1 MLLEETAA
9 HKKLEKLFPNQNDQ
23 YFKVK
28 STFLKIERAVQ
39 AYMNSMV
46 IISFITGALSYIA
59 LLILGVDF
67 PILWAFLIFI
77 LNFIPYVGSFIATL
91 LPATIAVFQYG
102 NGMYFIYVLAVL
114 MTIQMIL
121 GNFVQPKLM
130 GKSLN
135 ISPIAVLLAF
145 AFWGSIWGVTGMILS
160 VPISSIVLI
169 IRAQFPE
176 TRSIAIFMSENVD
189 HRPPEPGSSQAQ
201 ASLFFASSSMVIVAV
216 APHLVHPASR
226 TAINWSRVRTPPA
239 ALTFTPSPTEAFISF
254 R

>member
-9 HKKLEKLFPNQNDQ
+9 HKKLEKFFPNQNDQ

-28 STFLKIERAVQ
+28 GIFLKIDRAVQ
-39 AYMNSMV
+39 AYLNSMV
-46 IISFITGALSYIA
+46 IISFLTGALSYIA
-59 LLILGVDF
+59 LLIMGVDF
-67 PILWAFLIFI
+67 PILWAFLIFM
-77 LNFIPYVGSFIATL
+77 LNFIPYLGSFIATL
-91 LPATIAVFQYG
+91 LPASIAVFQYG

-160 VPISSIVLI
+160 VPISSMVLI
-169 IRAQFPE
+169 IMAQFPE
-176 TRSIAIFMSENVD
+176 TRSIAIFMSENG
-189 HRPPEPGSSQAQ
+189 EIG
-201 ASLFFASSSMVIVAV
+201 
-216 APHLVHPASR
+216 
-226 TAINWSRVRTPPA
+226 
-239 ALTFTPSPTEAFISF
+239 E
-254 R
+254 